1 MQDIDPVKAQEHLD
15 SLDKKSGIN
24 TAQVEAKPKSKKKEP
39 LSQPN
44 ELGWKNLPLE
54 NLPSKGQFYVDSFTL
69 AIKSATVAEI
79 RHWSTIDETDMLS
92 IDDQLNYI
100 LERCADIRIDG
111 EPVSWKE
118 ILEIDRFFIIF
129 KIQELTFPN
138 GENQLPHRFECNCSE
153 PKYSEKLTIES
164 SMLRIFDFPTELTQF
179 YSTEDRAYSVK
190 SEKMNAEFN
199 LYMPTLGTMN
209 KLREI
214 IIELTAKG
222 SEIDKAFIKIVPYLI
237 GNWES
242 LNTETYSALSQDSLG
257 WNIPKFT
264 FISKFADE
272 IQKSKRQLLK
282 ADCPKCGAKID
293 ARIFLD
299 SSFTVKDL
307 FLISTGFSELV

>member
-24 TAQVEAKPKSKKKEP
+24 TAPVEAKSKSKKKEK

-100 LERCADIRIDG
+100 LERCTDIRIDD

-179 YSTEDRAYSVK
+179 YSTEERAYSVK

-214 IIELTAKG
+214 IIELTARG
-222 SEIDKAFIKIVPYLI
+222 AEIDKAFIKIVPYLI

-242 LNTETYSALSQDSLG
+242 LNTETYSALNQDSLG

-272 IQKSKRQLLK
+272 IQKSKKQLLK

>member
-15 SLDKKSGIN
+15 SIDKKSGIN
-24 TAQVEAKPKSKKKEP
+24 AAQVEAKPKPKKKEQ

-54 NLPSKGQFYVDSFTL
+54 NLPSKGQFYVNDFSI

-100 LERCADIRIDG
+100 LERCADVRIDG

-138 GENQLPHRFECNCSE
+138 GENQLPHRFECNCAE

-164 SMLRIFDFPTELTQF
+164 SMLNIFDFPAELSQF
-179 YSTEDRAYSVK
+179 YSNENRAYSVK

-199 LYMPTLGTMN
+199 LYMPTLGAMN
-209 KLREI
+209 RLKEI
-214 IIELTAKG
+214 IVELTATG
-222 SEIDKAFIKIVPYLI
+222 VAIDKAFIKIVPYLV

-242 LNTETYSALSQDSLG
+242 LTTATYSELNRDSLA
-257 WNIPKFT
+257 WSIPKFT

-293 ARIFLD
+293 SRIFLD

-307 FLISTGFSELV
+307 FLIPTGFSELV

>member
-24 TAQVEAKPKSKKKEP
+24 TAPVEAKSKSKKKEK

-100 LERCADIRIDG
+100 LERCTDIRIDD

-179 YSTEDRAYSVK
+179 YSTEERAYSVK

-214 IIELTAKG
+214 IIELTARG
-222 SEIDKAFIKIVPYLI
+222 AEIDKAFIKIVPYLI

>member
-1 MQDIDPVKAQEHLD
+1 MQEIDPLKAQEYLD
-15 SLDKKSGIN
+15 SIDKKSGVN
-24 TAQVEAKPKSKKKEP
+24 STKESPKSKSKAKEK

-44 ELGWKNLPLE
+44 ELGWKNIPLG
-54 NLPSKGQFYVDSFTL
+54 NLPSKGIFYVDTFSL
-69 AIKSATVAEI
+69 AIKSATVSEI

-100 LERCADIRIDG
+100 LERCAEVRIDD
-111 EPVSWKE
+111 EIVSWKE

-138 GENQLPHRFECNCSE
+138 GENQLPHKFECNCTE
-153 PKYSEKLTIES
+153 PKYSEKLPIES
-164 SMLRIFDFPTELTQF
+164 SMLRVFDFPSELEQF
-179 YSTEDRAYSVK
+179 YSTENRAYSIK
-190 SEKMNAEFN
+190 SEKLNAEFN
-199 LYMPTLGTMN
+199 LYMPTLGTMQA
-209 KLREI
+209 LRDI
-214 IIELTAKG
+214 IIELTARG
-222 SEIDKAFIKIVPYLI
+222 SDVDKAFIKIVPYLV

-242 LNTETYSALSQDSLG
+242 LSLATYSALNQDSLT

-282 ADCPKCGAKID
+282 ADCPNCGSKID
-293 ARIFLD
+293 SRIFLD